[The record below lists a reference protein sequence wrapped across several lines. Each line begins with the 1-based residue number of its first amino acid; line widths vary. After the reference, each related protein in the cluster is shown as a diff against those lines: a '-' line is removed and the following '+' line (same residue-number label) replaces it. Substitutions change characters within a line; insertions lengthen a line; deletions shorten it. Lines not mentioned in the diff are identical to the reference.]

1 MLSGGGRFHLEPI
14 VQRFAA
20 GDTAGMTGADP
31 DPTTTPGLE
40 PGGGVAPGDTP
51 PGAASTVGPSQQ
63 QSIPSRALPVTVLVI
78 VGVIVL
84 LIAVGLIGRI
94 AGMFG

>member
-1 MLSGGGRFHLEPI
+1 
-14 VQRFAA
+14 
-20 GDTAGMTGADP
+20 
-31 DPTTTPGLE
+31 
-40 PGGGVAPGDTP
+40 
-51 PGAASTVGPSQQ
+51 
-63 QSIPSRALPVTVLVI
+63 VTVLVI